1 MIKAFTVGK
10 NIFSSQ
16 EHVLIIAEIGTGHN
30 GSLQKAKELVAAA
43 KESGADAVKF
53 QIVYADEILHPD
65 TGFVNLPTGKI
76 PLYERFRELE

>member
-53 QIVYADEILHPD
+53 
-65 TGFVNLPTGKI
+65 
-76 PLYERFRELE
+76 

>member
-10 NIFSSQ
+10 HIFSSQ

-43 KESGADAVKF
+43 KESGADAGKF
-53 QIVYADEILHPD
+53 TKPVS
-65 TGFVNLPTGKI
+65 GCKI
-76 PLYERFRELE
+76 SSAYTI

>member
-43 KESGADAVKF
+43 KESGADAGKF
-53 QIVYADEILHPD
+53 
-65 TGFVNLPTGKI
+65 
-76 PLYERFRELE
+76 